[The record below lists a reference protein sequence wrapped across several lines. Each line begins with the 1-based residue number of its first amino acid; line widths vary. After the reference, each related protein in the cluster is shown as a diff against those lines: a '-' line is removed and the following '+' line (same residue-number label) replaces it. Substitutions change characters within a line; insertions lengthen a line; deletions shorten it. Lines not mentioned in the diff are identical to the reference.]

1 MIALVETLK
10 VVAYATALIGLL
22 FIGFATVVA
31 FVLLL
36 S

>member
-10 VVAYATALIGLL
+10 VVAVATALLVVSV
-22 FIGFATVVA
+22 IGFATVVA